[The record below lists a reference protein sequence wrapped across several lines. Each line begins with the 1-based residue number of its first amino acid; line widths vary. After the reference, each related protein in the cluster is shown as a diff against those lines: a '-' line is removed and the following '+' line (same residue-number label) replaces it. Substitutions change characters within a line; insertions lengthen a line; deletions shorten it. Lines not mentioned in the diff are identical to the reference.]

1 MENYTEKRRHP
12 RVSFQAKVAL
22 KAADTLE
29 ENEAEDPLKD
39 EIDADS
45 ADISITGV
53 QIVSKVLLP
62 PGRMLRMEITMPE
75 EAVPVITFGRVEWC
89 FSDSKKE
96 GVWKSGVNFELLHPD
111 HTKLLKKLTGEVNL

>member
-1 MENYTEKRRHP
+1 VENYTEKRRHP

-22 KAADTLE
+22 KAADTLD
-29 ENEAEDPLKD
+29 ENEAGDPLKE
-39 EIDADS
+39 EINADS

-62 PGRMLRMEITMPE
+62 PGRMLRLEITMPE
-75 EAVPVITFGRVEWC
+75 EAIPVITFGRVEWC
-89 FSDSKKE
+89 FSDSKNE

-111 HTKLLKKLTGEVNL
+111 HTKLLKKLTGEH